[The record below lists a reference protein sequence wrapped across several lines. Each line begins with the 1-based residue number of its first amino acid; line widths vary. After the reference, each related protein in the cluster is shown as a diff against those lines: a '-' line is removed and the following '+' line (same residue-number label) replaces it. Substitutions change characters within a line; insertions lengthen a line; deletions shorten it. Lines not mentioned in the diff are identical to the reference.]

1 MATEENDQ
9 WGRGLTFPNTSVHR
23 LLSITPV
30 AAVPFVRTSKACEEY
45 ITEKS
50 DTPGGYPTSR
60 VKMFFDDA
68 ADGRLWRWLGEA
80 EQLSE
85 GGECFAC
92 SGKRGTDYFQMR
104 QTFSADGRLHR
115 SKECRLFPKR
125 ADFFFLLQNPF
136 PP

>member
-85 GGECFAC
+85 GGVALPAAEN
-92 SGKRGTDYFQMR
+92 GV
-104 QTFSADGRLHR
+104 QTISKCGRLFR
-115 SKECRLFPKR
+115 RRKTT
-125 ADFFFLLQNPF
+125 
-136 PP
+136 